1 MVGREGFEPPY
12 RDAGQIYSLLPLTT
26 RPPARARE
34 KNETSLA
41 LAPSGPCSLWSRRRD
56 LNPQPS
62 DYKSDALPLSYAG
75 DESER
80 RRYSPVLPAGLQ
92 RADPSRQARIAECS
106 SASLL
111 DQGFSAEKS

>member
-12 RDAGQIYSLLPLTT
+12 REAGQIYSLLPLTT

-75 DESER
+75 DEVVR
-80 RRYSPVLPAGLQ
+80 RARGSSGSPAGLQ
-92 RADPSRQARIAECS
+92 RADPSRQREPRIVAPGCNDFQ
-106 SASLL
+106 AP
-111 DQGFSAEKS
+111 KST